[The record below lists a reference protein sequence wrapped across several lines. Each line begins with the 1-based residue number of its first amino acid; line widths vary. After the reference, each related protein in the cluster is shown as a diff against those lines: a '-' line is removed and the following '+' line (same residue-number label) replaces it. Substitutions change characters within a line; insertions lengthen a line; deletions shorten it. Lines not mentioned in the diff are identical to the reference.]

1 MRAAVGCASKAWNGS
16 TSAADGTRPRGR
28 RPRGGGRT
36 QAGLSGTGTGRH
48 ATRRGRFRSTRC
60 PLPDVERHGG
70 GPLGGRVSPRGRK
83 SPENVAPRGELH
95 VHARLNGA
103 PAASYQWIENMRP
116 AAPPTGKGGMLE
128 KRRNVIRGLAV
139 AGMRRT
145 GTAAKRPT
153 LTHRSI
159 ASVPHGTK
167 GVLARRDRRRASC
180 AIRAAHRWHCT
191 DARHGTVRT
200 HPLQVCLAAADKA
213 PIGFAHGRHRS
224 RAAAS
229 AACAAGMDSPCK
241 GIFFR
246 TRMAVWIRS
255 GTRRWEGRLREAEP

>member
-28 RPRGGGRT
+28 QPRGGGRT
-36 QAGLSGTGTGRH
+36 QAGLSGIGTGRH

-116 AAPPTGKGGMLE
+116 AAPPQERAACWKREGTSSAVSPSPECEGPAR
-128 KRRNVIRGLAV
+128 RRNGRPSPIVRSRAF
-139 AGMRRT
+139 RT
-145 GTAAKRPT
+145 G
-153 LTHRSI
+153 
-159 ASVPHGTK
+159 
-167 GVLARRDRRRASC
+167 RRASSPG
-180 AIRAAHRWHCT
+180 AVD
-191 DARHGTVRT
+191 DARHAPSARRTAGTVLKPGTAQYARI
-200 HPLQVCLAAADKA
+200 PFKCVW
-213 PIGFAHGRHRS
+213 RR
-224 RAAAS
+224 
-229 AACAAGMDSPCK
+229 
-241 GIFFR
+241 R
-246 TRMAVWIRS
+246 TRR
-255 GTRRWEGRLREAEP
+255 P

>member
-1 MRAAVGCASKAWNGS
+1 
-16 TSAADGTRPRGR
+16 
-28 RPRGGGRT
+28 
-36 QAGLSGTGTGRH
+36 
-48 ATRRGRFRSTRC
+48 
-60 PLPDVERHGG
+60 
-70 GPLGGRVSPRGRK
+70 
-83 SPENVAPRGELH
+83 
-95 VHARLNGA
+95 
-103 PAASYQWIENMRP
+103 
-116 AAPPTGKGGMLE
+116 MLE
-128 KRRNVIRGLAV
+128 KRRNVIRGLVA

-145 GTAAKRPT
+145 GTAAKWPT

-246 TRMAVWIRS
+246 TRMAVMDWVGHAAVGGAAAGGRTMKRREAGETRS
-255 GTRRWEGRLREAEP
+255 CGPAWPEPGRQGLDGHSPGGAETVGSTPRYRERPGDRASCSAAKRGAARGRTRRRRRRALCQERWCGVDKPKDNNRLQRITDAAGRVCPVPIDAR

>member
-1 MRAAVGCASKAWNGS
+1 
-16 TSAADGTRPRGR
+16 
-28 RPRGGGRT
+28 
-36 QAGLSGTGTGRH
+36 
-48 ATRRGRFRSTRC
+48 
-60 PLPDVERHGG
+60 
-70 GPLGGRVSPRGRK
+70 
-83 SPENVAPRGELH
+83 
-95 VHARLNGA
+95 
-103 PAASYQWIENMRP
+103 
-116 AAPPTGKGGMLE
+116 MLE
-128 KRRNVIRGLAV
+128 KRRHVIRGLVA

-145 GTAAKRPT
+145 GTAAKWPT

-224 RAAAS
+224 RAGAS

-246 TRMAVWIRS
+246 TRMAVMDWVGHAAAGGAAAGGRTMKRREAGETRSCGPAWPEPGRQGLDGHSPGGAETVGSTPRYRERPGDRASCRAAKRGAGRFGGRRGGVGGARRVRS
-255 GTRRWEGRLREAEP
+255 GGVASINRKITNACRGLRTLRGGSARCRLMHDNGCYHASIR